1 MCSAGARAD
10 PGTQERAGE
19 MDDKEEFYPG
29 FRGQAQQREGN
40 TREMFWCRDY
50 G

>member
-1 MCSAGARAD
+1 MRSAGARAD

-19 MDDKEEFYPG
+19 MDDKEGFYRG
-29 FRGQAQQREGN
+29 LRGQAQQGEG
-40 TREMFWCRDY
+40 TTWEMFWRRDY